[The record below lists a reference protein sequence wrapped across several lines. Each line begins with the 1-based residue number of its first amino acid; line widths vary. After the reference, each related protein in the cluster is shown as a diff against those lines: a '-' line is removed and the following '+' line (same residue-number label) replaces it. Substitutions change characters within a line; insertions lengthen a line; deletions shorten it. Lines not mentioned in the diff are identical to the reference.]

1 MTWTGYSQPQRHF
14 PLANRPSSFRGPRE
28 VRWTARAIGKWKN
41 LDMFSFCPI
50 SLAINFIL
58 LFTVLKATS
67 NPFWN
72 EIVIINNWIV
82 CVWLCSR
89 KNYIS
94 SKVGL
99 KIVGINLE
107 TLLNTI
113 FSQFK
118 TDNMSNPVSLK
129 VTKSSKIN
137 HPELLS
143 LETQLCKG
151 FWRLDSA
158 YTTGGCGHGC
168 EVRG

>member
-1 MTWTGYSQPQRHF
+1 MTWTGYSQPQCHF

-58 LFTVLKATS
+58 LFIVLKATS

-82 CVWLCSR
+82 CVWLRSR

-107 TLLNTI
+107 TLLNSI
-113 FSQFK
+113 
-118 TDNMSNPVSLK
+118 SLNLK
-129 VTKSSKIN
+129 LTTCQTLFPWKWPKAAKLI
-137 HPELLS
+137 
-143 LETQLCKG
+143 TQSYYHWKHNYVKASE
-151 FWRLDSA
+151 D
-158 YTTGGCGHGC
+158 
-168 EVRG
+168 